1 MITQKETNGNA
12 HLHHQQQPQIQQQHE
27 LKEEPYSVN
36 LKYNPIIPEAEQPTL
51 ITIEIIEKQTRKRIK
66 EFDILHEKL
75 MHVII
80 VSEDLS
86 HFSHIHPVFDV
97 EKGMFTVYHV
107 FSEIKKY
114 KIWVDFKPKN
124 ANQTLVSFNL
134 DTMIGTYDKS
144 ISITKE
150 RQYTK
155 KIDKNHYVKLSIPK
169 EIEPNKLVEITFI
182 ILDQNS
188 NPITELTPLMGS
200 GGHTVIISSDLKEF
214 LHVHPTKEVSSN
226 WKGGTA
232 ISFNTVFPQSGLY
245 KAWGQFQHQNVII
258 TADFVLEIV

>member
-1 MITQKETNGNA
+1 MRIQIETNGNS
-12 HLHHQQQPQIQQQHE
+12 HLHHQQQMQQHQHG
-27 LKEEPYSVN
+27 LYQTPFSVN
-36 LKYNPIIPEAEQPTL
+36 LNYNPVVPKAGQPTL
-51 ITIEIIEKQTRKRIK
+51 ITIKITENQTDKEVK
-66 EFDILHEKL
+66 EFDILHEKI

-86 HFSHIHPVFDV
+86 YFSHIHPVFEV
-97 EKGMFTVYHV
+97 ESSMFTVHHV
-107 FSEIKKY
+107 FPEIKKY

-124 ANQTLVSFNL
+124 ANPTLVSFNL

-155 KIDKNHYVKLSIPK
+155 QIDENHKIELLIPK
-169 EIEPNKLVEITFI
+169 EIKSNKPVDLTFV

-188 NPITELTPLMGS
+188 NPITDLTPLMGA
-200 GGHTVIISSDLKEF
+200 GGHSVIISSNLQEF
-214 LHVHPTKEVSSN
+214 LHVHPTKEVSSD
-226 WKGGTA
+226 WKGGPE
-232 ISFNTVFPQSGLY
+232 ISFNTVFPYPGLY

-258 TADFVLEIV
+258 TADFVLEAV